1 MASATGRV
9 LQVNV
14 SPGGLPKL
22 PVDQAWVSLLGL
34 DGDGHNDR
42 TVHGGP
48 HRAVCLFGIEAIE
61 RLQAEGHPVGAGGVG
76 ENLTTT
82 GIEWSL
88 LPAGTRARIGDEVLL
103 EISRYGQSVCDAAA
117 ELQRWPLQPDLDRNS
132 PLRRAHVRP
141 RDPGGTRST
150 QRPDRAVTD
159 AARFARHRR
168 AQAGCPRLGG
178 G

>member
-1 MASATGRV
+1 RV

-22 PVDQAWVSLLGL
+22 PVDQAWVGRLGL
-34 DGDGHNDR
+34 DGDGHNAQ

-48 HRAVCLFGIEAIE
+48 YRAVCLCGIEAIE

-88 LPAGTRARIGDEVLL
+88 LPVGTAVRIGAKVL
-103 EISRYGQSVCDAAA
+103 S
-117 ELQRWPLQPDLDRNS
+117 QRC
-132 PLRRAHVRP
+132 
-141 RDPGGTRST
+141 
-150 QRPDRAVTD
+150 
-159 AARFARHRR
+159 AR
-168 AQAGCPRLGG
+168 
-178 G
+178 